1 MALAGSL
8 RKTATKLMSKFGGD
22 VTLRTVTSGV
32 YNTTTGTASE
42 ATSDAT
48 IKGVLE
54 DVNVREVGD
63 LIQAGD
69 RRLTIA
75 AADVSA
81 APTTADRVII
91 SGVTYQVVRIATIE
105 QDNQPIT
112 YELILRA

>member
-8 RKTATKLMSKFGGD
+8 RKTASKLMSKFGGD
-22 VTLRTVTSGV
+22 ATIRTVTTGV
-32 YNTTTGTASE
+32 YNPVTGTASE
-42 ATSDAT
+42 STSDT
-48 IKGVLE
+48 TVKGVVE
-54 DVNVREVGD
+54 DVSAREVGD

-75 AADVSA
+75 AADVTA
-81 APTTADRVII
+81 APTTADRIII
-91 SGVTYQVVRIATIE
+91 SGVTYQVVRITTIE

>member
-1 MALAGSL
+1 MTLATPL
-8 RKTATKLMSKFGGD
+8 RKVATKLMSKFGGD
-22 VTLRTVTSGV
+22 ATIRTVTTGV
-32 YNTTTGTASE
+32 YNPTTGTTSE
-42 ATSDAT
+42 TTSDVT

-54 DVNVREVGD
+54 DVSAREVGD
-63 LIQAGD
+63 VIQAGD

-75 AADVSA
+75 AADVAA
-81 APTTADRVII
+81 APTTADRIII

>member
-22 VTLRTVTSGV
+22 VTLRTVTPGI
-32 YNTTTGTASE
+32 YNPTTGTASE
-42 ATSDAT
+42 VTSDVT

-54 DVNVREVGD
+54 DVNAREVND
-63 LIQAGD
+63 LIQSGD

-81 APTTADRVII
+81 APTTADRLVIQ
-91 SGVTYQVVRIATIE
+91 GKVFQVVRIATIE

>member
-1 MALAGSL
+1 MTLATPL
-8 RKTATKLMSKFGGD
+8 RKVANKAIGKFGGD
-22 VTLRTVTSGV
+22 VTLRTVTPGV
-32 YNTTTGTASE
+32 YNPTTGTASE
-42 ATSDAT
+42 ATSDVT

-54 DVNVREVGD
+54 DVNAREVND

-75 AADVSA
+75 AADVNA

-91 SGVTYQVVRIATIE
+91 NGVTYQVVRIATIE

>member
-1 MALAGSL
+1 MG
-8 RKTATKLMSKFGGD
+8 KFGGD
-22 VTLRTVTSGV
+22 VTLRTVTTGI
-32 YNTTTGTASE
+32 YNPTTGTASE
-42 ATSDAT
+42 VTSDAS

-54 DVNVREVGD
+54 DVTNREVGD

-75 AADVSA
+75 AADVTA
-81 APTTADRVII
+81 APTTANRIII

>member
-1 MALAGSL
+1 MTLSSSL
-8 RKTATKLMSKFGGD
+8 RKTASKLMSKFGGN
-22 VTLRTVTSGV
+22 VTLRTVAPGV
-32 YNTTTGTASE
+32 YNPTTGTASE
-42 ATSDAT
+42 ATSDVT

-54 DVNVREVGD
+54 DVSAREVND

-75 AADVSA
+75 AADVNA
-81 APTTADRVII
+81 APTTADRIII

>member
-1 MALAGSL
+1 
-8 RKTATKLMSKFGGD
+8 MSKFGGD
-22 VTLRTVTSGV
+22 VTLRTVTPGI
-32 YNTTTGTASE
+32 YNPTTGTASE
-42 ATSDAT
+42 ATSDVT

-54 DVNVREVGD
+54 DVNAREVGD

-81 APTTADRVII
+81 VPTTADRVVI
-91 SGVTYQVVRIATIE
+91 SGVTYQVIRITTIE

-112 YELILRA
+112 HELILRA

>member
-22 VTLRTVTSGV
+22 VTLRTVTPGV
-32 YNTTTGTASE
+32 YNPTTGTASE
-42 ATSDAT
+42 VTSDVT

-54 DVNVREVGD
+54 DVNAREVND
-63 LIQAGD
+63 LIRASD

-91 SGVTYQVVRIATIE
+91 SSVAYQVVRIATID

>member
-22 VTLRTVTSGV
+22 VTLRTVTTGV
-32 YNTTTGTASE
+32 YNPTAGTASE
-42 ATSDAT
+42 TTSDVT

-54 DVNVREVGD
+54 DVSAREVND

-75 AADVSA
+75 AADVTAS
-81 APTTADRVII
+81 PTTADRIII
-91 SGVTYQVVRIATIE
+91 SSVAYQVVRIATIE

>member
-22 VTLRTVTSGV
+22 VTLRTVTPGI
-32 YNTTTGTASE
+32 YNPTTGTASE
-42 ATSDAT
+42 VTSDT
-48 IKGVLE
+48 SIKGVLQ
-54 DVNVREVGD
+54 DVSTREVGD

-75 AADVSA
+75 AADVNA
-81 APTTADRVII
+81 APTTADRIII

>member
-22 VTLRTVTSGV
+22 VTLRTVTPGV
-32 YNTTTGTASE
+32 YNPTTGTASE
-42 ATSDAT
+42 VTSDAT

-54 DVNVREVGD
+54 DVNAREVND

-75 AADVSA
+75 AADVTA
-81 APTTADRVII
+81 APTSADRLVIQ
-91 SGVTYQVVRIATIE
+91 GQVFQVVRIATIE

>member
-22 VTLRTVTSGV
+22 VTLRTVTTGI
-32 YNTTTGTASE
+32 YNPTTGTASE
-42 ATSDAT
+42 ATSDAS

-54 DVNVREVGD
+54 DVNAREVGD

-75 AADVSA
+75 AADVNA
-81 APTTADRVII
+81 APTTADRIII

-105 QDNQPIT
+105 QDSLPIT

>member
-32 YNTTTGTASE
+32 YNPTTGTASE
-42 ATSDAT
+42 ATSDVT

-54 DVNVREVGD
+54 DVNAREVGD

-81 APTTADRVII
+81 VPTTADRVVI
-91 SGVTYQVVRIATIE
+91 SSVTYQVIRITTIE

>member
-1 MALAGSL
+1 
-8 RKTATKLMSKFGGD
+8 MSKFGGD
-22 VTLRTVTSGV
+22 ATIRTVTTGAYDPV
-32 YNTTTGTASE
+32 TGTASE
-42 ATSDAT
+42 SVSDAT
-48 IKGVLE
+48 VKGVLE
-54 DVNVREVGD
+54 DVSAREVND

-75 AADVSA
+75 AADVNA

-91 SGVTYQVVRIATIE
+91 SGVTYQVVRITTIE

>member
-22 VTLRTVTSGV
+22 VTLRTVTPGI
-32 YNTTTGTASE
+32 YNPTTGTASE
-42 ATSDAT
+42 ATSDT
-48 IKGVLE
+48 SLKGVLE
-54 DVNVREVGD
+54 DVSAREVND

-75 AADVSA
+75 AADVTA
-81 APTTADRVII
+81 APTTADRLII
-91 SGVTYQVVRIATIE
+91 QGKVFQIVRIAAIE

>member
-22 VTLRTVTSGV
+22 VTLRTVTPGI
-32 YNTTTGTASE
+32 YNPTTGTAPE
-42 ATSDAT
+42 ATSDT
-48 IKGVLE
+48 SLKGVLQ
-54 DVNVREVGD
+54 DVSAREVGD

-75 AADVSA
+75 AADVTA
-81 APTTADRVII
+81 APTSADRLVIQ
-91 SGVTYQVVRIATIE
+91 GQVFQVVRIATIE

>member
-32 YNTTTGTASE
+32 YNPTTGTASE

-54 DVNVREVGD
+54 DVNAREVGD

-81 APTTADRVII
+81 APTTADRLVIQ
-91 SGVTYQVVRIATIE
+91 GQVFQIVRIATIE

>member
-22 VTLRTVTSGV
+22 VTLRTVTTGI
-32 YNTTTGTASE
+32 YNPTTGTASE
-42 ATSDAT
+42 VTSDAS

-54 DVNVREVGD
+54 DVNAREVGD

-69 RRLTIA
+69 RRLVIA
-75 AADVSA
+75 AADVTA
-81 APTTADRVII
+81 APTTADRIII

-105 QDNQPIT
+105 QDNLPIT

>member
-1 MALAGSL
+1 
-8 RKTATKLMSKFGGD
+8 MSKFGGD
-22 VTLRTVTSGV
+22 ATIRTVTTGV
-32 YNTTTGTASE
+32 YNPTTGTTSE
-42 ATSDAT
+42 TTSDVT

-54 DVNVREVGD
+54 DVSAREVGD

-75 AADVSA
+75 AADVAA
-81 APTTADRVII
+81 APTTADRIII

>member
-8 RKTATKLMSKFGGD
+8 RKAAVKLMSKFGGD
-22 VTLRTVTSGV
+22 VTLRTVTLGV
-32 YNTTTGTASE
+32 YNPTTGTASE
-42 ATSDAT
+42 TTSDVT

-54 DVNVREVGD
+54 DVNAREVND
-63 LIQAGD
+63 LIRAGD

-91 SGVTYQVVRIATIE
+91 SSVAYQVVRIATIE

>member
-22 VTLRTVTSGV
+22 VTLRTVTPGV
-32 YNTTTGTASE
+32 YNPTTGTASE
-42 ATSDAT
+42 VTSDVT

-54 DVNVREVGD
+54 DVSAREVND

-75 AADVSA
+75 ATDVNA
-81 APTTADRVII
+81 APTTADRIII
-91 SGVTYQVVRIATIE
+91 SGATYQVVRIATIE

>member
-22 VTLRTVTSGV
+22 VTLRTVTTGI
-32 YNTTTGTASE
+32 YNPTTGTASE
-42 ATSDAT
+42 VTSDAS

-54 DVNVREVGD
+54 DVNAREVGD

-69 RRLTIA
+69 RRLVIA
-75 AADVSA
+75 AADVTA
-81 APTTADRVII
+81 APKTSDTLII
-91 SGVTYQVVRIATIE
+91 QGKVFQIVRIATIE